1 MNQVPE
7 DFPQPSERETNGML
21 PKPVLHKR
29 NGHRHPRRPGI
40 RSASEILGL
49 VHHDPDRASE
59 LSRDLVRF
67 GAIVQSERFDDQWE
81 QMLAQGMSLPSVLAR
96 ALTKTREAFERGE
109 LADLHVALEGLRA
122 QASAAAE
129 TIARLTN
136 AARSS
141 ERRATPEAGRCLLSL
156 NDVVL
161 HPLAAAAASGP
172 VSSQLDPRLPRV
184 AADAEQINDLLS
196 ILLDVVA
203 GVRDAG
209 GRPGAII
216 VRTSHHDGV
225 MEGERVVRVL
235 ITDDD
240 ATTLDQLRPVALS
253 PLLAAEEAG
262 AEPRPALHR
271 AAGLAREHGGVL
283 CTASLP
289 GGGICFTLE
298 LPAA

>member
-1 MNQVPE
+1 MKQVPE
-7 DFPQPSERETNGML
+7 DVPQPNERETNGML
-21 PKPVLHKR
+21 PKPVFHKH
-29 NGHRHPRRPGI
+29 NGHRDPRRPGI
-40 RSASEILGL
+40 RSASEMLGL
-49 VHHDPDRASE
+49 VHHGPDRASE
-59 LSRDLVRF
+59 LSPDLVRF
-67 GAIVQSERFDDQWE
+67 GAIVQSERFDEQWE
-81 QMLAQGMSLPSVLAR
+81 QMLAQGMSLPSALAR
-96 ALTKTREAFERGE
+96 ALTRTREAFERGE
-109 LADLHVALEGLRA
+109 LADLHVALERLRA

-129 TIARLTN
+129 MIARLTN

-141 ERRATPEAGRCLLSL
+141 ERGAAPEAGRCLLSL

-161 HPLAAAAASGP
+161 HALAAAAASGP

-184 AADAEQINDLLS
+184 AADAEQLNDLLA

-225 MEGERVVRVL
+225 MEGERVARVL

-240 ATTLDQLRPVALS
+240 AATLDQLRPVALS
-253 PLLAAEEAG
+253 PVLVAEEANV
-262 AEPRPALHR
+262 EPRPALHR